1 MEADRGRACSSSTG
15 LVGPFADGPASIDRE
30 VDAVIA
36 IRSGR
41 QRPHR
46 RTAHE
51 AAMFLRRIDRE
62 HAVAMYRWSHPH
74 NIAWALAT
82 GRRVARGCELYA
94 EGKR

>member
-1 MEADRGRACSSSTG
+1 M
-15 LVGPFADGPASIDRE
+15 VGPFADGPAHIDRE

-36 IRSGR
+36 ISTGR

-46 RTAHE
+46 RTAYE

-62 HAVAMYRWSHPH
+62 HAVAMYRWQHPH
-74 NIAWALAT
+74 NIAWALAN
-82 GRRVARGCELYA
+82 GRRVARGSELYR